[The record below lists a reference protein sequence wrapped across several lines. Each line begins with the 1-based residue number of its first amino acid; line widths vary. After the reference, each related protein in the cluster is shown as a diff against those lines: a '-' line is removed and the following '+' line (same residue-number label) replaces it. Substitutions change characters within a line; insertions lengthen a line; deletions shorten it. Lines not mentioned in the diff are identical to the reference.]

1 MTPVQNASR
10 SKWQHFVSLE
20 WFDALL
26 DFVFK
31 LTAKSSEVL
40 LAAGVILS
48 TANHFQ
54 HGSLFTTMVLQQGKP
69 VSVDTVLF
77 EIWTWTQAIGFEAS
91 AGVVLASALDAQ
103 RNKDIVKRNVLLTLM
118 GGLAFVGTTM
128 LVMAFVEAATGFRER
143 DLPAEYGII
152 MSVLRGVVSVAYV
165 TIGRVKNRRF
175 SGAEVVS
182 VTTVPDLVTQMT
194 ELSNRVRQVGA
205 NVEQRIQQIETN
217 NQRTFQHITERL
229 EAFTEQWGQMDAMSE
244 GVRQLTEYL
253 NGSLKDLTEAVR
265 EGNQDD
271 PVIPHLALLLATL
284 EESKQVLE
292 TLPALAASLGQM
304 EEITTSQ
311 LQVVAE
317 EVTQVKTTL
326 LEHKKA
332 LFSAPPTVRSLS
344 RPKSERSVMSQTTIE
359 EDAFTERL
367 VASSPN
373 VSWDKGAFV
382 RSCLSENPTI
392 RNAEIQR
399 KAREQGR
406 TVSAAYVS
414 EIRKVFFVEFQKL
427 Q

>member
-1 MTPVQNASR
+1 MA
-10 SKWQHFVSLE
+10 
-20 WFDALL
+20 
-26 DFVFK
+26 
-31 LTAKSSEVL
+31 
-40 LAAGVILS
+40 
-48 TANHFQ
+48 
-54 HGSLFTTMVLQQGKP
+54 LQQGKL
-69 VSVDTVLF
+69 VAVDTVLF
-77 EIWTWTQAIGFEAS
+77 EIWTWTQAVGFEAS

-143 DLPAEYGII
+143 DLPAEYGIT

-182 VTTVPDLVTQMT
+182 VMTVPDLLTQMT
-194 ELSNRVRQVGA
+194 ELSNHVRQVGA
-205 NVEQRIQQIETN
+205 NVEQHIQQIEAN
-217 NQRTFQHITERL
+217 NQRMFQHITERL
-229 EAFTEQWGQMDAMSE
+229 QAFTEQWGQMDAMSE
-244 GVRQLTEYL
+244 GVRQLTEHL

-271 PVIPHLALLLATL
+271 PVTPHLALLLATL

-304 EEITTSQ
+304 EEVTTSQ
-311 LQVVAE
+311 LQVAE

-359 EDAFTERL
+359 EDAFTERSL
-367 VASSPN
+367 GSSPN
-373 VSWDKGAFV
+373 AGWDKGHLF
-382 RSCLSENPTI
+382 
-392 RNAEIQR
+392 
-399 KAREQGR
+399 AR
-406 TVSAAYVS
+406 V
-414 EIRKVFFVEFQKL
+414 
-427 Q
+427 